1 MKKYKT
7 LFRIL
12 YASAVCVAFLHLIF
26 LTISN
31 TMAVGIES
39 FFLNVIPYGVP
50 IFAFASALNAC
61 REDKPRWSKAGFILM
76 TLFVLSFL
84 VMSAH
89 VTIAYFVSKQSFINT
104 YFNVPLLYAVP
115 LLLFAMLWLATKKA
129 PEQKKVKKTIWD
141 KIFNR
146 LPVALLIAMLI
157 HCGVVAIIDA
167 VRLMNNALATSAPW
181 WVMPLVIALAYIAA
195 IGVALLIRGIYN
207 YAQRHRK
214 E

>member
-7 LFRIL
+7 LFQLL
-12 YASAVCVAFLHLIF
+12 YVLAICVAFLHLIF
-26 LTISN
+26 LVISN

-39 FFLNVIPYGVP
+39 ILLNVIPYGLP
-50 IFAFASALNAC
+50 IFVFASAVGAC
-61 REDKPRWSKAGFILM
+61 REDKARWSKAGFVMM
-76 TLFVLSFL
+76 TVFVLSFL
-84 VMSAH
+84 AMSAH
-89 VTIAYFVSKQSFINT
+89 VTIAYVISRQSFINT

-115 LLLFAMLWLATKKA
+115 LLLFAMLWLATKKT

-146 LPVALLIAMLI
+146 LPVALLIAMII
-157 HCGVVAIIDA
+157 HCVVVAIIDA

-181 WVMPLVIALAYIAA
+181 WVMPLLIALAYIAA

-207 YAQRHRK
+207 YAKRK
-214 E
+214 